1 MFCRLLAKRLRLFQF
16 AFASIGVIGITVSIV
31 GKDITGIVESCII
44 LLMAVIAGYLDSYI
58 KKKQGTKNKL

>member
-1 MFCRLLAKRLRLFQF
+1 LAKRLQLFQF
-16 AFASIGVIGITVSIV
+16 AFAAIGIIGITVSIV

-44 LLMAVIAGYLDSYI
+44 LFMAVIAGYLDSYI